1 MEIVSIQSRTYIDY
15 FSVILLCFYVPDYK
29 SRHVSMFLTTKQ
41 DIFKTNGFPLKPY
54 YFNIMA
60 HWKILCFNKWQKH
73 FNTLKCLVL
82 LYNLFLVSI
91 VSLHV
96 SSKCILQYSTMFL
109 CSWHVSSKCI
119 LQYSISKFLC
129 SWLQSKIFKTEVF
142 LCSHTILTLWLIGK
156 YYVLTNNDI
165 NILKFLVMRYFCIIC
180 FITCIL

>member
-1 MEIVSIQSRTYIDY
+1 MYPDIQARTYEDY

-73 FNTLKCLVL
+73 FNTSKCLVL

-96 SSKCILQYSTMFL
+96 SSKCILQYST
-109 CSWHVSSKCI
+109 SKYFSNLQLLIRSLVI
-119 LQYSISKFLC
+119 LI
-129 SWLQSKIFKTEVF
+129 
-142 LCSHTILTLWLIGK
+142 
-156 YYVLTNNDI
+156 VLTSS
-165 NILKFLVMRYFCIIC
+165 V
-180 FITCIL
+180 